1 MRFRVTS
8 RQSHHATKMALF
20 AAFSLSWAGAPL
32 RCGSPRMAA
41 SDHPLIIEESHLWVV
56 ACKPPGIAV
65 HDGKDSLLRQLKPL
79 VGELLPVHRLDR
91 ETSGVILLA
100 KSSEAAAELQAS
112 LASDECVKRYRGVVN
127 GVVKGNARREGCWT
141 KALTP
146 KAEGRKNPQGKS
158 ADRVPAS
165 TAYRVV
171 SPPESRFLS
180 VMDFELGSGR
190 THQIRK
196 HCAMSGHH
204 LLGDTRYGPLAH
216 AKKIESRYAFDGMA
230 LHAASLRVRLDGQ
243 LRDFG
248 TPPPAAWAPLLEP
261 FGELPEAGEGDMGFR
276 QLVSKGRAAPAPRGA
291 AKGAA
296 PAPGP
301 PLSSRQMD
309 EAMEEAMEDGELQTR
324 SPEEVARAFERFA
337 ALKASKAMEKG
348 ARPGAD

>member
-1 MRFRVTS
+1 
-8 RQSHHATKMALF
+8 MAL
-20 AAFSLSWAGAPL
+20 ALSSASLALSLSWAGPL
-32 RCGSPRMAA
+32 RGSPRMTAL
-41 SDHPLIIEESHLWVV
+41 DHPLILEESRLWVV

-65 HDGKDSLLRQLKPL
+65 HDGKDSLLRQLEPL

-91 ETSGVILLA
+91 ETSGVMLLA
-100 KSSEAAAELQAS
+100 KSSGAAAELQVA
-112 LASDECVKRYRGVVN
+112 LESDECVKRYRGVVN

-141 KALTP
+141 KPLTP

-180 VMDFELGSGR
+180 VVDFELGSGR

-216 AKKIESRYAFDGMA
+216 AKKIERRYGFDGMA

-261 FGELPEAGEGDMGFR
+261 FGELPEAGEGDLGFR
-276 QLVSKGRAAPAPRGA
+276 QLVSKGRAAKDAE
-291 AKGAA
+291 GAA

-301 PLSSRQMD
+301 AVRSREVE
-309 EAMEEAMEDGELQTR
+309 EAMEEAMEDGELKTR

-337 ALKASKAMEKG
+337 ALKASKAMEEG
-348 ARPGAD
+348 ARPSSD

>member
-1 MRFRVTS
+1 
-8 RQSHHATKMALF
+8 MALF
-20 AAFSLSWAGAPL
+20 AVALSLSWAGPPL

-180 VMDFELGSGR
+180 VVDFELGSGR

-248 TPPPAAWAPLLEP
+248 TPPPKAWASLLEP

-276 QLVSKGRAAPAPRGA
+276 QLVSKG
-291 AKGAA
+291 GAA
-296 PAPGP
+296 PAGDGEFVPRPRRAVEGGAAPAAGP
-301 PLSSRQMD
+301 PSKSREMD
-309 EAMEEAMEDGELQTR
+309 EAMDEAMEDGELQTR

-348 ARPGAD
+348 ARPGAE

>member
-1 MRFRVTS
+1 
-8 RQSHHATKMALF
+8 MALF
-20 AAFSLSWAGAPL
+20 AAAAAISLSWAGPPL
-32 RCGSPRMAA
+32 RHCLPRMAA

-180 VMDFELGSGR
+180 VVDFELGSGR

-216 AKKIESRYAFDGMA
+216 AKKIESRYAFVGMA
-230 LHAASLRVRLDGQ
+230 LHSASLRVRLDGQ

-248 TPPPAAWAPLLEP
+248 TPPPAAWEPLLEP
-261 FGELPEAGEGDMGFR
+261 FGDLPEAGEGDMGFR
-276 QLVSKGRAAPAPRGA
+276 QLVSTGRAAPAPRRA
-291 AKGAA
+291 AEGAA
-296 PAPGP
+296 PAAQKV
-301 PLSSRQMD
+301 SSRELG

-337 ALKASKAMEKG
+337 ALKASKVMEKG
-348 ARPGAD
+348 ARPGADSE